1 MWATDGQA
9 CLGLRRDE
17 IFEGHVWAV
26 LPKLAVRF
34 GYQVVAG
41 ERASYRARVPIFQAL
56 PFCLVLVQCR
66 ILPDELGNIHRDV
79 VVINLVMQANCMWLV
94 SIGGEILG
102 VWLGLR

>member
-1 MWATDGQA
+1 
-9 CLGLRRDE
+9 LGFRRDE

-26 LPKLAVRF
+26 LPKLAIRF

-79 VVINLVMQANCMWLV
+79 VVINLASVMQANCMWLV

>member
-1 MWATDGQA
+1 MGF
-9 CLGLRRDE
+9 RRDE

-26 LPKLAVRF
+26 LPKLAIRF
-34 GYQVVAG
+34 GHQVVAG
-41 ERASYRARVPIFQAL
+41 EGASYRARVAIFQAL
-56 PFCLVLVQCR
+56 PFCFIFVQCR

-79 VVINLVMQANCMWLV
+79 VVINIASVMQANCMWLV